1 MCEYLCVFL
10 RIYFFVCIL
19 LCWSEGLFV
28 YVSAPVSSPSF
39 LSLTVHISL
48 PSLLSLLPHSLSPLS
63 FLAEVAALSEFNS
76 MDVSNLASIFSPTV
90 MRPPMDSESLQN
102 AFQELRRSKNILKL
116 LLTQATIAKNA
127 EKRGSKE
134 ITGVKKEVTNDPSL
148 SVENLHTNSILLGA
162 VSPNVEKTPSSPFSK
177 SSPKLNSLY
186 PVNSTAP
193 MMSNPLKVSPQKS
206 ALSLTVPAD
215 AFITN
220 RKRLNNRPMSVSL
233 DSSMLSSFLGATD
246 TSSGGKLS
254 PIREHDAN
262 PTFLP
267 ETSKDGSLSSNHD
280 GKERGLLDKGR
291 NSMGSATMKSL
302 PVKKLITRA
311 RPMST
316 SAATSTSLSYFLK
329 MFMSPRETA
338 DGPPTVVVPMQS
350 PSGSRPA
357 PNSAPL
363 ASTARQMSVP
373 PSSHRRATPV
383 ITAKLSR
390 P

>member
-1 MCEYLCVFL
+1 MFFICVF
-10 RIYFFVCIL
+10 
-19 LCWSEGLFV
+19 S
-28 YVSAPVSSPSF
+28 SSPSLF
-39 LSLTVHISL
+39 STPLTLFISLTHNFPSVHLSLHAPYLSPSLSLSLSL
-48 PSLLSLLPHSLSPLS
+48 PLSLHSPYS

-134 ITGVKKEVTNDPSL
+134 IQEVKKEVTNDPSL

-162 VSPNVEKTPSSPFSK
+162 ASPNVEKTPSSPFSK
-177 SSPKLNSLY
+177 SAPKLNSLY
-186 PVNSTAP
+186 PVNTTTP
-193 MMSNPLKVSPQKS
+193 VMSNPLKVSPQKS
-206 ALSLTVPAD
+206 SLSLTVPAD
-215 AFITN
+215 GFITN

-233 DSSMLSSFLGATD
+233 DSSMLSSFLGAPD

-254 PIREHDAN
+254 PIREHDSN

-267 ETSKDGSLSSNHD
+267 QTTPDGTPTTNHE
-280 GKERGLLDKGR
+280 GKERSMLDKGR

-329 MFMSPRETA
+329 MFMSPRESA
-338 DGPPTVVVPMQS
+338 EGNAPSAVSSMQS
-350 PSGSRPA
+350 PGGSRPA

-363 ASTARQMSVP
+363 TSSARQMSVP
-373 PSSHRRATPV
+373 PSSHRRTTPV